1 MDTGLCK
8 HCPNCN
14 KRKHSS
20 VAYFC
25 ELCGTELINEPKRE
39 FCLRLRI
46 PNSKI
51 DIEQE
56 QKTTISVFPFL
67 LRKKDETSVQAVLIR
82 DYPICKHLIK
92 DIHTMR
98 KRNISINIRKSF
110 FILMFTKNT
119 RTTVICSKSIF
130 IQDLNM
136 ASNGFIYRPNSFEK
150 NKPFIFWY
158 GRTIKSNPPIS

>member
-67 LRKKDETSVQAVLIR
+67 LRKKDETSVQAVLIHEHRLFLMVNCYSSNYFVTISCPPSTIQYDVSHR
-82 DYPICKHLIK
+82 DC
-92 DIHTMR
+92 
-98 KRNISINIRKSF
+98 
-110 FILMFTKNT
+110 
-119 RTTVICSKSIF
+119 
-130 IQDLNM
+130 
-136 ASNGFIYRPNSFEK
+136 
-150 NKPFIFWY
+150 
-158 GRTIKSNPPIS
+158 